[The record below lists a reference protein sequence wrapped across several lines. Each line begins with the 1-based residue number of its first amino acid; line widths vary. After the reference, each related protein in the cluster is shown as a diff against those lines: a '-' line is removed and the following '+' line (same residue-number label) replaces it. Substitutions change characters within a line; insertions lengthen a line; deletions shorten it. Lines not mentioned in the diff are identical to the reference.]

1 MEIQTNVESIKC
13 WDTSSCRHLNA
24 NCADKISCHLQCDG
38 TSTCRNAK
46 LSGSWNLDCSGTS
59 SCRNLNANC
68 ADKKSCH
75 SLCDGTST
83 CRNAKLY
90 GPWDLDCSGTKA
102 CQNSQVQKPT
112 EATTTTTTTK
122 TTTTTTTPKE
132 TELAEPKVYLM
143 YFYPH
148 M

>member
-1 MEIQTNVESIKC
+1 MEIQTNDESIKC
-13 WDTSSCRHLNA
+13 RDTSSCRHLNA

-83 CRNAKLY
+83 CSNAKLY

-112 EATTTTTTTK
+112 EAK
-122 TTTTTTTPKE
+122 LQGYILLPKIE
-132 TELAEPKVYLM
+132 ILP
-143 YFYPH
+143 
-148 M
+148 